1 MTRATMSILALCCLA
16 LIASNHRAS
25 AGAKGVNDGRL
36 APCPDRPNCVS
47 SQATDA
53 VHAIAPLRYATG
65 PEIALQRLRQV
76 IESLPRTRIVI
87 ATDSYLH
94 AEFTSALLRFVDDV
108 EFQFDAINRLIHVRS
123 ASRVGYSDL
132 GVNRRRV
139 EIIRKA
145 FEHQRPAP
153 DTAP

>member
-1 MTRATMSILALCCLA
+1 MISTLACCCLA
-16 LIASNHRAS
+16 LASSNHRAF
-25 AGAKGVNDGRL
+25 AGAKGINDGRL

-47 SQATDA
+47 SQATA
-53 VHAIAPLRYATG
+53 ATHAIAPLRYATT
-65 PEIALQRLRQV
+65 PELAMQRLQQV
-76 IESLPRTRIVI
+76 IHSMPRTRIV
-87 ATDSYLH
+87 TVNDRYLH
-94 AEFTSALLRFVDDV
+94 AEFTSAVLRFVDDV
-108 EFQFDAINRLIHVRS
+108 EFQFDTVNRLIHVRS

-132 GVNRRRV
+132 GVNRKRV